1 MCVCV
6 SSWLTAD
13 KLKEKIDE
21 DDKEKLEK
29 AVQDGLDWLDD
40 NQEAEKVSTC
50 AVLLVLGSSLYEDSY
65 WGLEWGLD

>member
-1 MCVCV
+1 M
-6 SSWLTAD
+6 TAD

-40 NQEAEKVSTC
+40 NQEAEKVS
-50 AVLLVLGSSLYEDSY
+50 SWSI
-65 WGLEWGLD
+65 WHH